1 LLLIYSISIFNQQN
15 NFLHQSIQYM
25 FVRNF
30 ILMILFFIAS
40 VNICVAQ
47 NPQYYVHDANR
58 INPMYGSAKE
68 LKGKIY
74 VINCFVSDDK
84 RGWKADEKKLKI
96 AEEAEGLGWIQ
107 WYKKDWG
114 ITDISFDIFN
124 MGLEQDIKVEKIER
138 AEDLSKPKS
147 LAVPIVMKAA
157 GYNDLAAFYD
167 SVKNA
172 TQADNIVVIIFA
184 KKASR
189 SYALPSN
196 SNNKSSDRF
205 LEGAIVFR
213 ETYYEKPSSAS
224 TIIHEMLHLFG
235 ARDIYHDK
243 QIDRDSE
250 IEKKMTTVFP
260 NSIMLEGSNMEIGDL
275 RMDQLTVWCIG
286 WSHSYW
292 GWYDYFG
299 PLSRLKK

>member
-1 LLLIYSISIFNQQN
+1 
-15 NFLHQSIQYM
+15 
-25 FVRNF
+25 
-30 ILMILFFIAS
+30 MILFFIAS

-68 LKGKIY
+68 LKGKTY

-84 RGWKADEKKLKI
+84 RGWKTEDKKLMI
-96 AEEAEGLGWIQ
+96 ALEAEGLGWIQ

-124 MGLEQDIKVEKIER
+124 MGMEQDIKVENIER
-138 AEDLSKPKS
+138 TEDITKLKS
-147 LAVPIVMKAA
+147 VTVPIVMRAA
-157 GYNDLAAFYD
+157 GYNDLSAFYD

-172 TQADNIVVIIFA
+172 TQADNILLMIFA

-196 SNNKSSDRF
+196 SNYESNERF
-205 LEGAIVFR
+205 LEGAVVFR
-213 ETYYEKPSSAS
+213 ETYYEKPTSAS

-243 QIDRDSE
+243 QMDRDAD

-260 NSIMLEGSNMEIGDL
+260 NSIMLETYREIGEL
-275 RMDQLTVWCIG
+275 RMDQLTAWCIG
-286 WSHSYW
+286 WSNSYW

-299 PLSRLKK
+299 PLSRVKK

>member
-1 LLLIYSISIFNQQN
+1 MVIRNSILL
-15 NFLHQSIQYM
+15 
-25 FVRNF
+25 
-30 ILMILFFIAS
+30 ILFFSAS
-40 VNICVAQ
+40 IHICMAQ
-47 NPQYYVHDANR
+47 NPQYYVHDANL

-68 LKGKIY
+68 LKGKTYI
-74 VINCFVSDDK
+74 INCFVSDDK
-84 RGWKADEKKLKI
+84 RGWKIDEKKMKI

-114 ITDISFDIFN
+114 INDISFDIFN
-124 MGLEQDIKVEKIER
+124 LGLEKDIKIEKIER
-138 AEDLSKPKS
+138 TENLNKPKS
-147 LAVPIVMKAA
+147 LTVPIVMNAA
-157 GYNDLAAFYD
+157 GYNDLSAFYD

-172 TQADNIVVIIFA
+172 TQADNILLIIFA

-196 SNNKSSDRF
+196 SNNKSNERF

-224 TIIHEMLHLFG
+224 TVIHEMLHLFG

-243 QIDRDSE
+243 QIDRDAE

-260 NSIMLEGSNMEIGDL
+260 NSIMLEGSNKEIGDL
-275 RMDQLTVWCIG
+275 RIDQLTAWCIG

-292 GWYDYFG
+292 GWYEYFG
-299 PLSRLKK
+299 PLSRVKK